1 MLILIPT
8 LILFII
14 ALALIILSAIRPAF
28 RFAWLVAMI
37 GSLLAF
43 LITLFWQ
50 FQTPLNISLP
60 PWQISAIFNEAPSFR
75 GDGLSWPYAISLTAL
90 TLSILLT
97 SVVRPALANSFAWAG
112 TLALSGLGVL
122 AVTAENPLT
131 LLLVWAALDLTELV
145 TQLRSVDSPAFS
157 ERVVIGFATR
167 AAGLGLLL
175 WANIVSASTGNRLN
189 FDALSPQASL
199 LLIAAAGLRLG
210 VLPLN
215 LSYPTLSNLR
225 RGFGTALRLVA
236 AASSLALL
244 SKIPKEGAV
253 SSLTPFLF
261 VLTVIAAIYGGW
273 MWLRAPDELTGRRFW
288 IIGLAALAVSCAL
301 GLNPTG
307 AAAWGC
313 ALVIAGGALFLTTVQ
328 QVWLNRAL
336 LIGAWSISSLPF
348 SITANVWSKGN
359 YGFFLPFLLIA
370 QVFLTAGFVR
380 HSLRSGGREA
390 FDIKPDLPRN
400 VYPAGIVLL
409 LLMQILLGFY
419 GWDGAL
425 QIGFWPAGLAVTLLT
440 FGLIW
445 LTPRLRLLNPVRA
458 HWVKPAS
465 TRLDRIYSGLWGFYQ
480 LLGQITQAVTAT
492 LEGAGGIMWTLLF
505 MVLFISLMTQTK
517 P

>member
-1 MLILIPT
+1 
-8 LILFII
+8 
-14 ALALIILSAIRPAF
+14 
-28 RFAWLVAMI
+28 
-37 GSLLAF
+37 
-43 LITLFWQ
+43 
-50 FQTPLNISLP
+50 
-60 PWQISAIFNEAPSFR
+60 
-75 GDGLSWPYAISLTAL
+75 
-90 TLSILLT
+90 
-97 SVVRPALANSFAWAG
+97 
-112 TLALSGLGVL
+112 
-122 AVTAENPLT
+122 
-131 LLLVWAALDLTELV
+131 
-145 TQLRSVDSPAFS
+145 
-157 ERVVIGFATR
+157 
-167 AAGLGLLL
+167 
-175 WANIVSASTGNRLN
+175 
-189 FDALSPQASL
+189 
-199 LLIAAAGLRLG
+199 
-210 VLPLN
+210 
-215 LSYPTLSNLR
+215 
-225 RGFGTALRLVA
+225 LVA

-244 SKIPKEGAV
+244 AKIPKEGAV

-409 LLMQILLGFY
+409 LLMQIVLGFY

-505 MVLFISLMTQTK
+505 MVLFISLMTQAK